1 MFGMTGYKI
10 FSWELLR
17 LHKSLH
23 SLFFYIFF
31 TCVTLICYP
40 TSRAPHGTDR
50 SKRIYLPPASQMLKA
65 AFERDRLKK
74 NEDHMLLFVY
84 YYRRKEEAN

>member
-1 MFGMTGYKI
+1 MTRYKI
-10 FSWELLR
+10 FLWELLT

-23 SLFFYIFF
+23 SLFYFLFFIF
-31 TCVTLICYP
+31 TCVKLIGYP

-50 SKRIYLPPASQMLKA
+50 LKRIYLPPASQMLKA